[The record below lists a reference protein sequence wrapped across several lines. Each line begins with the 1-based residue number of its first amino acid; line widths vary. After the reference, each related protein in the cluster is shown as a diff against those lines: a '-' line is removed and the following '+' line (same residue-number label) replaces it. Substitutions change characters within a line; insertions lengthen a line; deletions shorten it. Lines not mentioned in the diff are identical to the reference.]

1 MKNETKVVFCANDLL
16 VQKRFY
22 WDEDSNKD
30 VAYYQVELGEE
41 LLSSESTE
49 LMALQESAVILED
62 YLDSVKARIKELKS
76 GNYVSGR

>member
-1 MKNETKVVFCANDLL
+1 MKNETKVLFSANDLY

-30 VAYYQVELGEE
+30 VAYYQVDLGEE

-62 YLDSVKARIKELKS
+62 YLDSIKTRIKELKR
-76 GNYVSGR
+76 GNYDSGS